1 MFILDYI
8 NIMDQNK
15 VEIKIQSKSEYYFN
29 LIKKW
34 FVKILKPLFIILI
47 IVGTLYSLI
56 YLIIGIVLLSVISYI
71 LKAFKG

>member
-8 NIMDQNK
+8 NIMYQNK

>member
-15 VEIKIQSKSEYYFN
+15 VEIKIRSKSEYYFN

-34 FVKILKPLFIILI
+34 FIKILKPLFIILI